1 MDRRGS
7 CCDLLEDSLI
17 QNFLNEKKFKIPPK
31 SVEDRISGSLSNVY
45 VCFLINDESFLSFLP
60 IFFFRFEECY
70 VLLVAS
76 DSSSV
81 NKSSYWILY
90 LLQVILFYLF
100 QD

>member
-45 VCFLINDESFLSFLP
+45 ACFLINDESFLSVLP
-60 IFFFRFEECY
+60 IFFRFEECY

>member
-45 VCFLINDESFLSFLP
+45 ICFLINVVFFLSFLP
-60 IFFFRFEECY
+60 IFFRFEECY

-76 DSSSV
+76 GSSSV